1 MNVSP
6 LSLIDRL
13 PARSTL
19 RGFTYSICGIVGSI
33 AVILVA
39 LWMYVDL
46 VIAYSKGMYFQSSF
60 ETQVSSYQS
69 FQTPFD
75 LKMAVVFYNKSSNAI
90 ANHTSLLTYFN
101 PRIYAANGNLNPQY
115 L

>member
-1 MNVSP
+1 MNASP

-19 RGFTYSICGIVGSI
+19 RGFTCSICGIIGSL

-46 VIAYSKGMYFQSSF
+46 VIAYSNGLYFQSSF
-60 ETQVSSYQS
+60 ETQVSSYQN
-69 FQTPFD
+69 FQTPYD
-75 LKMAVVFYNKSSNAI
+75 IKMAVVFYNKTSDAI
-90 ANHTSLLTYFN
+90 ANHTSFLTYFN
-101 PRIYAANGNLNPQY
+101 PKIYAANGNLNPQY